1 MTQMFNDR
9 VWIMDSGRWNGDTL
23 CLKKIAKKEDK
34 CPDGYSMFGV
44 ILSSKLPMIVYL
56 RGLDPKNDFV
66 KTARYDSYD
75 DLIADGWRVD

>member
-9 VWIMDSGRWNGDTL
+9 VWIMDKGKWLADYL
-23 CLKKIAKKEDK
+23 CLKKRGKPKE
-34 CPDGYSMFGV
+34 PDEFGV

-56 RGLDPKNDFV
+56 RAPNFDPQKDFM